1 MRRSMLSIPFR
12 TMMGLEPNI
21 PMGIVSFMP
30 RRSCSP
36 FVSPKVHVPSQGGGL
51 FMILMR
57 IFGGERA
64 SEQAVVFL
72 VIYPKGG

>member
-1 MRRSMLSIPFR
+1 MNLVR
-12 TMMGLEPNI
+12 
-21 PMGIVSFMP
+21 
-30 RRSCSP
+30 
-36 FVSPKVHVPSQGGGL
+36 GGGL
-51 FMILMR
+51 FMVLMR